1 MQSMKLKQHLG
12 RKLRGEMNGK
22 AVKGA
27 CECPEPEESSRA
39 GFSVFPLAFAPGQKA
54 GFWHLG
60 ITLPTHKEGDIN
72 LERKSTVSSVL
83 TLYPVF
89 ATLYTICL

>member
-39 GFSVFPLAFAPGQKA
+39 GFSVFPLAFAVFIISLLANGNFTA
-54 GFWHLG
+54 F
-60 ITLPTHKEGDIN
+60 KE
-72 LERKSTVSSVL
+72 KVSVSYST
-83 TLYPVF
+83 
-89 ATLYTICL
+89 C